1 MRIRKDMLTMKNV
14 KTINRQINKFMWSAF
29 VALTACMMSTIIA
42 FADDPPA
49 SNGDSAST
57 IWNTVIDTIC
67 PYIIALGGVVCLI
80 GGVNWALGFKSEDS
94 DAQVRGIRT
103 LIAGVAVSGVVL
115 ATQSLVKL

>member
-1 MRIRKDMLTMKNV
+1 MKNV
-14 KTINRQINKFMWSAF
+14 KTINRKINKFMWSAF

-49 SNGDSAST
+49 NNGSSAST

-67 PYIIALGGVVCLI
+67 PYIVALGGVVCLI

>member
-1 MRIRKDMLTMKNV
+1 MKNV
-14 KTINRQINKFMWSAF
+14 KTINRKINKFMWSAF
-29 VALTACMMSTIIA
+29 VALTACMMSTVIA
-42 FADDPPA
+42 FADPPE
-49 SNGDSAST
+49 SGGDSASN
-57 IWNTVIDTIC
+57 IWNTGIDTIC
-67 PYIIALGGVVCLI
+67 PYIVALGGVVCLI

>member
-1 MRIRKDMLTMKNV
+1 MKNV

-49 SNGDSAST
+49 SNGSSAST

-67 PYIIALGGVVCLI
+67 PYIVALGGVVCLI